1 MGTYEDD
8 RAAQSGTPDYP
19 PADPAPRPATGS
31 RGKITTRP
39 SRESILQSYASQD
52 EMRARNAR
60 LRSQQAAQSTAAS
73 AAQRNADRLAR
84 QEALAAQQREQE
96 AYRAQREADRA
107 ARRAQR
113 GGAAPAAPAAAPAPR
128 RTRVV
133 PPLSSQESYDMTR
146 SSMESYERARAS
158 RDALSETRRGRALN
172 REVIDGR
179 GSIDSRTFNESH
191 QISAYSRDER
201 DRHDPM
207 VDTVEART
215 TWRSR
220 AGQGFDGA
228 VDPAGAHAMPAPLR
242 PRGSRASDVGFSG
255 VMSGRANYSA
265 PASGPLAALPTFL
278 KVTILV
284 IVILLDVIIYLVVF

>member
-1 MGTYEDD
+1 
-8 RAAQSGTPDYP
+8 
-19 PADPAPRPATGS
+19 GS

-60 LRSQQAAQSTAAS
+60 LRSQQAAQSVAAS
-73 AAQRNADRLAR
+73 AAQRDADRVAR

-96 AYRAQREADRA
+96 ALRAQREAERM
-107 ARRAQR
+107 ARRGQ
-113 GGAAPAAPAAAPAPR
+113 GATPAPAPR

-133 PPLSSQESYDMTR
+133 PPLSSQESYDLTR

-191 QISAYSRDER
+191 QISAYSRDDC
-201 DRHDPM
+201 DRPDPM
-207 VDTVEART
+207 LDTVSART
-215 TWRSR
+215 SWRSR
-220 AGQGFDGA
+220 AGQGFDAAPEG
-228 VDPAGAHAMPAPLR
+228 GMGTHGLPLR
-242 PRGSRASDVGFSG
+242 PRSAGNVGFSGG
-255 VMSGRANYSA
+255 VMSGRADYGA
-265 PASGPLAALPTFL
+265 PAGPLAGIPLFL
-278 KVTILV
+278 KVTIPI
-284 IVILLDVIIYLVVF
+284 IVILLIVILVLVFFK

>member
-1 MGTYEDD
+1 MGTNEDA
-8 RAAQSGTPDYP
+8 RGAAGTPGAPDYP
-19 PADPAPRPATGS
+19 QADPAGGRQPQGS

-60 LRSQQAAQSTAAS
+60 LRSQQAAQSYVAS
-73 AAQRNADRLAR
+73 AAQRDADRMAR

-96 AYRAQREADRA
+96 AYRAQREAERA
-107 ARRAQR
+107 ARLQ
-113 GGAAPAAPAAAPAPR
+113 GAAGPSVSASR

-158 RDALSETRRGRALN
+158 RDALSETRRSRALN

-191 QISAYSRDER
+191 QISGYSHDDR

-207 VDTVEART
+207 GDTVAART
-215 TWRSR
+215 NWRSR
-220 AGQGFDGA
+220 AGQGFEAVSDGG
-228 VDPAGAHAMPAPLR
+228 VSAPLR
-242 PRGSRASDVGFSG
+242 SRASRASEVGFSG

-265 PASGPLAALPTFL
+265 PSGPLAAVPSFL
-278 KVTILV
+278 KVTVPIIVVLLAIILFL
-284 IVILLDVIIYLVVF
+284 IFFK

>member
-8 RAAQSGTPDYP
+8 YGASEGATEHPQAAAGAPCAAQ
-19 PADPAPRPATGS
+19 GS

-60 LRSQQAAQSTAAS
+60 LRSQQAAQSYVAS
-73 AAQRNADRLAR
+73 AAQRDADRMAR

-96 AYRAQREADRA
+96 AYRAQREAERA
-107 ARRAQR
+107 ARLQ
-113 GGAAPAAPAAAPAPR
+113 GAAGPSVSASR

-158 RDALSETRRGRALN
+158 RDALSETRRSRALN

-191 QISAYSRDER
+191 QISGYSHDDR

-207 VDTVEART
+207 VDTVAART
-215 TWRSR
+215 NWRSR
-220 AGQGFDGA
+220 AGQGFEAVSDGG
-228 VDPAGAHAMPAPLR
+228 VSAPLR
-242 PRGSRASDVGFSG
+242 SRASRASEVGFSG

-265 PASGPLAALPTFL
+265 PSGPLAAVPSFL
-278 KVTILV
+278 KVTVPIIVVLLAIILFL
-284 IVILLDVIIYLVVF
+284 IFFK

>member
-1 MGTYEDD
+1 MGTYQDD
-8 RAAQSGTPDYP
+8 RAGAAPGAPDYP
-19 PADPAPRPATGS
+19 QPEAVPARPPQGS

-60 LRSQQAAQSTAAS
+60 LRSQQAAQSYVAS
-73 AAQRNADRLAR
+73 AAQRDADRMAR

-96 AYRAQREADRA
+96 AYRAQREAERA
-107 ARRAQR
+107 ARLQ
-113 GGAAPAAPAAAPAPR
+113 GAAGPSVSASR

-158 RDALSETRRGRALN
+158 RDALSETRRSRALN

-191 QISAYSRDER
+191 QISGYSHDDR

-207 VDTVEART
+207 IDTVAART
-215 TWRSR
+215 NWRSR
-220 AGQGFDGA
+220 AGQGFEAVSDGG
-228 VDPAGAHAMPAPLR
+228 VSAPLR
-242 PRGSRASDVGFSG
+242 SRASRASEVGFSG

-265 PASGPLAALPTFL
+265 PSGPLAAVPSFL
-278 KVTILV
+278 KVTVPIIVVLLAIILFL
-284 IVILLDVIIYLVVF
+284 IFFK

>member
-1 MGTYEDD
+1 MGTNEDA
-8 RAAQSGTPDYP
+8 RGAAGTPGAPDYP
-19 PADPAPRPATGS
+19 QADPAGGRQPQGS

-60 LRSQQAAQSTAAS
+60 LRSQQAAQSYVAS
-73 AAQRNADRLAR
+73 AAQRDADRMAR

-96 AYRAQREADRA
+96 AYRAQREAERA
-107 ARRAQR
+107 ARLQ
-113 GGAAPAAPAAAPAPR
+113 GAAGPSVSASR

-158 RDALSETRRGRALN
+158 RDALSETRRSRALN

-191 QISAYSRDER
+191 QISDYSHDDR

-207 VDTVEART
+207 IDTVAART
-215 TWRSR
+215 NWRSR
-220 AGQGFDGA
+220 AGQGFEAVSDGG
-228 VDPAGAHAMPAPLR
+228 VSAPLR
-242 PRGSRASDVGFSG
+242 SRASRASEVGFSG

-265 PASGPLAALPTFL
+265 PSGPLAAVPSFL
-278 KVTILV
+278 KVTVPIIVVLLAIILFL
-284 IVILLDVIIYLVVF
+284 IFFK

>member
-1 MGTYEDD
+1 MGTNEDA
-8 RAAQSGTPDYP
+8 RGAAGTPGAPDYP
-19 PADPAPRPATGS
+19 QADPAGGRQPQGS

-60 LRSQQAAQSTAAS
+60 LRSQQAAQSVAAS
-73 AAQRNADRLAR
+73 AAQRDADRVAR

-96 AYRAQREADRA
+96 AYRAQREAERA
-107 ARRAQR
+107 ARLQ
-113 GGAAPAAPAAAPAPR
+113 GAAGPSVSASR

-158 RDALSETRRGRALN
+158 RDALSETRRSRALN

-191 QISAYSRDER
+191 QISGYSHDDR

-207 VDTVEART
+207 VDTVAART
-215 TWRSR
+215 NWRSR
-220 AGQGFDGA
+220 AGQGFEAVSDGG
-228 VDPAGAHAMPAPLR
+228 VSAPLR
-242 PRGSRASDVGFSG
+242 SRASRASEVGFSG

-265 PASGPLAALPTFL
+265 PSGPLAAVPSFL
-278 KVTILV
+278 KVTVPIIVVLLAIILFL
-284 IVILLDVIIYLVVF
+284 IFFK

>member
-1 MGTYEDD
+1 MGTNEDA
-8 RAAQSGTPDYP
+8 RGAAGTPGAPDYP
-19 PADPAPRPATGS
+19 QADPAGGRQPQGS

-60 LRSQQAAQSTAAS
+60 LRSQQAAQSYVAS
-73 AAQRNADRLAR
+73 AAQRDADRMAR

-96 AYRAQREADRA
+96 AYRAQREAERA
-107 ARRAQR
+107 ARLQ
-113 GGAAPAAPAAAPAPR
+113 GAAGPSVSASR

-133 PPLSSQESYDMTR
+133 PPLSSQESYDLTR
-146 SSMESYERARAS
+146 SSRESYERARAS
-158 RDALSETRRGRALN
+158 RDALSETRRSRALN

-191 QISAYSRDER
+191 QISGYSHDDR

-207 VDTVEART
+207 IDTVAART
-215 TWRSR
+215 NWRSR
-220 AGQGFDGA
+220 AGQGFEAVSDGG
-228 VDPAGAHAMPAPLR
+228 VSAPLR
-242 PRGSRASDVGFSG
+242 SRASRASEVGFSG

-265 PASGPLAALPTFL
+265 PSGPLAAVPSFL
-278 KVTILV
+278 KVTVPIIVVLLAIILFL
-284 IVILLDVIIYLVVF
+284 IFFK

>member
-1 MGTYEDD
+1 MGTYQDD
-8 RAAQSGTPDYP
+8 RAGAAPGAPDYP
-19 PADPAPRPATGS
+19 QPEAVPARPPQGS

-60 LRSQQAAQSTAAS
+60 LRSQQAAQSYVAS
-73 AAQRNADRLAR
+73 AAQRDADRMAR

-96 AYRAQREADRA
+96 AYRAQREAERA
-107 ARRAQR
+107 ARLP
-113 GGAAPAAPAAAPAPR
+113 GAAGPSVSASR

-158 RDALSETRRGRALN
+158 RDALSETRRSRALN

-191 QISAYSRDER
+191 QISGYSHDDR

-207 VDTVEART
+207 VDTVAART
-215 TWRSR
+215 NWRSR
-220 AGQGFDGA
+220 AGQGFEAVSDGG
-228 VDPAGAHAMPAPLR
+228 VSAPLR
-242 PRGSRASDVGFSG
+242 SRASRASEVGFSG

-265 PASGPLAALPTFL
+265 PSGPLAAVPSFL
-278 KVTILV
+278 KVTVPIIVVLLAIILFL
-284 IVILLDVIIYLVVF
+284 IFFK

>member
-1 MGTYEDD
+1 MGTNEDA
-8 RAAQSGTPDYP
+8 RGAAGTPGAPDYP
-19 PADPAPRPATGS
+19 QADPAGGRQPQGS

-60 LRSQQAAQSTAAS
+60 LRSQQAAQSYVAS
-73 AAQRNADRLAR
+73 AAQRDADRMAR
-84 QEALAAQQREQE
+84 QEALAVQQREQE
-96 AYRAQREADRA
+96 AYRAQREAERA
-107 ARRAQR
+107 ARLQ
-113 GGAAPAAPAAAPAPR
+113 GAAGPSVSASR

-158 RDALSETRRGRALN
+158 RDALSETRRSRALN

-191 QISAYSRDER
+191 QISGYSHDDR

-207 VDTVEART
+207 VDTVAART
-215 TWRSR
+215 NWRSR
-220 AGQGFDGA
+220 AGQGFEAVSDGG
-228 VDPAGAHAMPAPLR
+228 VSAPLR
-242 PRGSRASDVGFSG
+242 SRASRASEVGFSG

-265 PASGPLAALPTFL
+265 PSGPLAAVPSFL
-278 KVTILV
+278 KVTVPIIVVLLAIILFL
-284 IVILLDVIIYLVVF
+284 IFFK

>member
-1 MGTYEDD
+1 MGTNEDA
-8 RAAQSGTPDYP
+8 RGAAGTPGAPDYP
-19 PADPAPRPATGS
+19 QADPAGGRQPQGS

-60 LRSQQAAQSTAAS
+60 LRSQQAAQSYVAS
-73 AAQRNADRLAR
+73 AAQRDADRMAR

-96 AYRAQREADRA
+96 AYRAQREAERA
-107 ARRAQR
+107 ARLQ
-113 GGAAPAAPAAAPAPR
+113 GAAGPSVSASR

-133 PPLSSQESYDMTR
+133 PPLSSQESDDMTR
-146 SSMESYERARAS
+146 SAMESYERARAS
-158 RDALSETRRGRALN
+158 RDALSETRRSRALN

-191 QISAYSRDER
+191 QISGYSHDDR

-207 VDTVEART
+207 VDTVAART
-215 TWRSR
+215 NWRSR
-220 AGQGFDGA
+220 AGQGFEAVSDGG
-228 VDPAGAHAMPAPLR
+228 VSAPLR
-242 PRGSRASDVGFSG
+242 SRASRASEVGFSG

-265 PASGPLAALPTFL
+265 PSGPLAAVPSFL
-278 KVTILV
+278 KVTVPIIVVLLAIILFL
-284 IVILLDVIIYLVVF
+284 IFFK

>member
-1 MGTYEDD
+1 MGTNEDA
-8 RAAQSGTPDYP
+8 RGAAGTPGAPDYP
-19 PADPAPRPATGS
+19 QADPAGGRQPQGS

-60 LRSQQAAQSTAAS
+60 LRSQQAAQSYVAS
-73 AAQRNADRLAR
+73 AAQRDADRMAR

-96 AYRAQREADRA
+96 AYRAQREAERA
-107 ARRAQR
+107 ARLQ
-113 GGAAPAAPAAAPAPR
+113 GAAGPSVSASR

-158 RDALSETRRGRALN
+158 RDALSETRRSRALN

-191 QISAYSRDER
+191 QISGYSHDDR

-207 VDTVEART
+207 IDTVAART
-215 TWRSR
+215 NWRSR
-220 AGQGFDGA
+220 AGQGFEAVSDGG
-228 VDPAGAHAMPAPLR
+228 VSAPLR
-242 PRGSRASDVGFSG
+242 SRASRASEVGFSG

-265 PASGPLAALPTFL
+265 PSGPLAAVPSFL
-278 KVTILV
+278 KVTVPIIVVLLAIILFL
-284 IVILLDVIIYLVVF
+284 IFFK

>member
-1 MGTYEDD
+1 MGTNEDA
-8 RAAQSGTPDYP
+8 RGAAGTPGAPDYP
-19 PADPAPRPATGS
+19 QADPAGGRQPQGS

-60 LRSQQAAQSTAAS
+60 LRSQQAAQSYVAS
-73 AAQRNADRLAR
+73 AAQRDADRMAR

-96 AYRAQREADRA
+96 AYRAQREAERA
-107 ARRAQR
+107 ARLQ
-113 GGAAPAAPAAAPAPR
+113 GAAGPSVSASR

-158 RDALSETRRGRALN
+158 RDALSETRRSRALN

-191 QISAYSRDER
+191 QISGYSHDDR

-207 VDTVEART
+207 IDTVAART
-215 TWRSR
+215 NWRSR
-220 AGQGFDGA
+220 VGQGFEAVSDGG
-228 VDPAGAHAMPAPLR
+228 VSAPLR
-242 PRGSRASDVGFSG
+242 SRASRASEVGFSG

-265 PASGPLAALPTFL
+265 PSGPLAAVPSFL
-278 KVTILV
+278 KVTVPIIVVLLAIILFL
-284 IVILLDVIIYLVVF
+284 IFFK

>member
-60 LRSQQAAQSTAAS
+60 LRSQQAAQSYVAS
-73 AAQRNADRLAR
+73 AAQRDADRMAR

-96 AYRAQREADRA
+96 AYRAQREAERA
-107 ARRAQR
+107 ARLQ
-113 GGAAPAAPAAAPAPR
+113 GAAGPSVSASR

-158 RDALSETRRGRALN
+158 RDALSETRRSRALN

-191 QISAYSRDER
+191 QISGYSHDDR

-207 VDTVEART
+207 IDTVAART
-215 TWRSR
+215 NWRSR
-220 AGQGFDGA
+220 AGQGFEAVSDGG
-228 VDPAGAHAMPAPLR
+228 VSAPLR
-242 PRGSRASDVGFSG
+242 SRASRASEVGFSG

-265 PASGPLAALPTFL
+265 PSGPLAAVPSFL
-278 KVTILV
+278 KVTVPIIVVLLAIILFL
-284 IVILLDVIIYLVVF
+284 IFFK

>member
-1 MGTYEDD
+1 MGTNEDA
-8 RAAQSGTPDYP
+8 RGAAGTPGAPDYP
-19 PADPAPRPATGS
+19 QADPAGGRQPQGS

-60 LRSQQAAQSTAAS
+60 LRSQQAAQSYVAS
-73 AAQRNADRLAR
+73 AAQRDADRMAR

-96 AYRAQREADRA
+96 AYRAQREAERA
-107 ARRAQR
+107 ARLQ
-113 GGAAPAAPAAAPAPR
+113 GAAGPSVSASR

-158 RDALSETRRGRALN
+158 RDALSETRRSRALN

-191 QISAYSRDER
+191 QISGYSHDDR

-207 VDTVEART
+207 VDTVAART
-215 TWRSR
+215 NWRSR
-220 AGQGFDGA
+220 AGQGFEAVSDGG
-228 VDPAGAHAMPAPLR
+228 VSAPLR
-242 PRGSRASDVGFSG
+242 SRASRASEVGFSG

-265 PASGPLAALPTFL
+265 PSGPLAAVPSFL
-278 KVTILV
+278 KVTVPIIVVLLAIILFL
-284 IVILLDVIIYLVVF
+284 IFFK

>member
-1 MGTYEDD
+1 MGTYQDA
-8 RAAQSGTPDYP
+8 RGAAGTPGAPDYP
-19 PADPAPRPATGS
+19 QADPAGGRQPQGS

-60 LRSQQAAQSTAAS
+60 LRSQQAAQSYVAS
-73 AAQRNADRLAR
+73 AAQRDADRMAR

-96 AYRAQREADRA
+96 AYRAQREAERA
-107 ARRAQR
+107 ARLQ
-113 GGAAPAAPAAAPAPR
+113 GAAGPSVSASR

-158 RDALSETRRGRALN
+158 RDALSETRRSRALN

-191 QISAYSRDER
+191 QISGYSHDDR

-207 VDTVEART
+207 VDTVAART
-215 TWRSR
+215 NWRSR
-220 AGQGFDGA
+220 AGQGFEAVSDGG
-228 VDPAGAHAMPAPLR
+228 VSAPLR
-242 PRGSRASDVGFSG
+242 SRASRASEVGFSG

-265 PASGPLAALPTFL
+265 PSGPLAAVPSFL
-278 KVTILV
+278 KVTVPIIVVLLAIILFL
-284 IVILLDVIIYLVVF
+284 IFFK

>member
-1 MGTYEDD
+1 MGTNEDA
-8 RAAQSGTPDYP
+8 RGAAGASGAPDYP
-19 PADPAPRPATGS
+19 QADPAGGRQPQGS

-60 LRSQQAAQSTAAS
+60 LRSQQAAQSYAAS
-73 AAQRNADRLAR
+73 AAQRDADRMAR

-96 AYRAQREADRA
+96 AYRAQREAERA
-107 ARRAQR
+107 ARLQ
-113 GGAAPAAPAAAPAPR
+113 GAATPAASASR

-133 PPLSSQESYDMTR
+133 PPLSSQESYDLTR

-191 QISAYSRDER
+191 QISGYSHDDR

-207 VDTVEART
+207 VDTVTART
-215 TWRSR
+215 NWRSR
-220 AGQGFDGA
+220 AGQGFEAAPDG
-228 VDPAGAHAMPAPLR
+228 GMPAPLR

-265 PASGPLAALPTFL
+265 PSGPLAAVPSFL
-278 KVTILV
+278 KVTVPI
-284 IVILLDVIIYLVVF
+284 IVILLVIILFLVFFK

>member
-1 MGTYEDD
+1 MGTNEDA
-8 RAAQSGTPDYP
+8 RGAAGTPGAPDYP
-19 PADPAPRPATGS
+19 QADPAGGRQPQGS

-60 LRSQQAAQSTAAS
+60 LRSQQAAQSYVAS
-73 AAQRNADRLAR
+73 AAQRDADRMAR

-96 AYRAQREADRA
+96 AYRAQREAERA
-107 ARRAQR
+107 ARLQ
-113 GGAAPAAPAAAPAPR
+113 GAAGPSVSASR

-146 SSMESYERARAS
+146 SSMESCERARAS
-158 RDALSETRRGRALN
+158 RDALSETRRSRALN

-191 QISAYSRDER
+191 QISGYSHDDR

-207 VDTVEART
+207 VDTVAART
-215 TWRSR
+215 NWRSR
-220 AGQGFDGA
+220 AGQGFEAVSDGG
-228 VDPAGAHAMPAPLR
+228 VSAPLR
-242 PRGSRASDVGFSG
+242 SRASRASEVGFSG

-265 PASGPLAALPTFL
+265 PSGPLAAVPSFL
-278 KVTILV
+278 KVTVPIIVVLLV
-284 IVILLDVIIYLVVF
+284 IILFLIFFK

>member
-1 MGTYEDD
+1 MGTNEDA
-8 RAAQSGTPDYP
+8 RGAAGTPGAPDYP
-19 PADPAPRPATGS
+19 QADPAGGRQPQGS

-60 LRSQQAAQSTAAS
+60 LRSQQAAQSYVAS
-73 AAQRNADRLAR
+73 AAQRDADRMAR

-96 AYRAQREADRA
+96 AYRAQREAERA
-107 ARRAQR
+107 ARLQ
-113 GGAAPAAPAAAPAPR
+113 GAAGPSVSASR

-158 RDALSETRRGRALN
+158 RDALSETRRSRALN

-191 QISAYSRDER
+191 QISGYSHDDR

-207 VDTVEART
+207 VDTVAART
-215 TWRSR
+215 NWRSR
-220 AGQGFDGA
+220 AGQGFEDVSDGG
-228 VDPAGAHAMPAPLR
+228 VSAPLR
-242 PRGSRASDVGFSG
+242 SRASRASEVGFSG

-265 PASGPLAALPTFL
+265 PSGPLAAVPSFL
-278 KVTILV
+278 KVTVPIIVVLLAIILFL
-284 IVILLDVIIYLVVF
+284 IFFK

>member
-8 RAAQSGTPDYP
+8 YGASEGATEHPQAAAGAPCAAQ
-19 PADPAPRPATGS
+19 GS

-60 LRSQQAAQSTAAS
+60 LRSQQAAQSYVAS
-73 AAQRNADRLAR
+73 AAQRDADRMAR

-96 AYRAQREADRA
+96 AYRAQREAERA
-107 ARRAQR
+107 ARLQ
-113 GGAAPAAPAAAPAPR
+113 GAAGPSVSASR

-158 RDALSETRRGRALN
+158 RDALSETRRSRALN

-191 QISAYSRDER
+191 QISGYSHDDR

-207 VDTVEART
+207 IDTVAART
-215 TWRSR
+215 NWRSR
-220 AGQGFDGA
+220 AGQGFEAVSDGG
-228 VDPAGAHAMPAPLR
+228 VSAPLR
-242 PRGSRASDVGFSG
+242 SRASRASEVGFSG

-265 PASGPLAALPTFL
+265 PSGPLAAVPSFL
-278 KVTILV
+278 KVTVPIIVVLLAIILFL
-284 IVILLDVIIYLVVF
+284 IFFK

>member
-1 MGTYEDD
+1 MGTNEDM
-8 RAAQSGTPDYP
+8 RGAAGAPGAPDHPQADSGAGRQPQ
-19 PADPAPRPATGS
+19 GS

-60 LRSQQAAQSTAAS
+60 LRSQQAAQSYAAS
-73 AAQRNADRLAR
+73 AAQRDADRMAR

-96 AYRAQREADRA
+96 AYRAQREAERA
-107 ARRAQR
+107 ARRQ
-113 GGAAPAAPAAAPAPR
+113 GHGAPAAPAPSR

-133 PPLSSQESYDMTR
+133 PPLSSQESYDLTR

-191 QISAYSRDER
+191 QISGYSHDDR

-207 VDTVEART
+207 LDTVSSRT
-215 TWRSR
+215 NWRSR
-220 AGQGFDGA
+220 AGQGFDSVPDGGA
-228 VDPAGAHAMPAPLR
+228 AHGMPAPLR

-265 PASGPLAALPTFL
+265 PSGPWAGIPTFL
-278 KVTILV
+278 KVTIPIIVVLLAIILFLV
-284 IVILLDVIIYLVVF
+284 FFK

>member
-1 MGTYEDD
+1 MGTNEDP
-8 RAAQSGTPDYP
+8 RGAAGASGAPDYSQ
-19 PADPAPRPATGS
+19 ADPATGRPAWGS

-60 LRSQQAAQSTAAS
+60 LRSQQAAQSYAAS
-73 AAQRNADRLAR
+73 AAQRDADRLAR

-96 AYRAQREADRA
+96 AYRAQREAERA
-107 ARRAQR
+107 ARRQGQAAS
-113 GGAAPAAPAAAPAPR
+113 GAPTSR

-133 PPLSSQESYDMTR
+133 PPLSSQESYDLTR

-191 QISAYSRDER
+191 QISGYSHDER

-207 VDTVEART
+207 IDTVSSRT
-215 TWRSR
+215 SWRSR
-220 AGQGFDGA
+220 AGQGFDVVPDGGSPRTA
-228 VDPAGAHAMPAPLR
+228 APLR
-242 PRGSRASDVGFSG
+242 SRGSRASDVGFSG

-265 PASGPLAALPTFL
+265 PSGPLADVPVFL
-278 KVTILV
+278 KVTIPIIVVLLAIILFLV
-284 IVILLDVIIYLVVF
+284 FFK

>member
-1 MGTYEDD
+1 MGTNEDA
-8 RAAQSGTPDYP
+8 RGAAGTPGAPDYP
-19 PADPAPRPATGS
+19 QADPAGGRQPQGS

-60 LRSQQAAQSTAAS
+60 LRSQQAAQSYVAS
-73 AAQRNADRLAR
+73 AAQRDADRMAR

-96 AYRAQREADRA
+96 AYRAQREAERA
-107 ARRAQR
+107 ARLQ
-113 GGAAPAAPAAAPAPR
+113 GAAGPSVSASR

-158 RDALSETRRGRALN
+158 RDALSETRRSRALN

-191 QISAYSRDER
+191 QISGYSHDDR

-207 VDTVEART
+207 VDTVAART
-215 TWRSR
+215 NWRSR
-220 AGQGFDGA
+220 AGQGFEAVSDGG
-228 VDPAGAHAMPAPLR
+228 VSAPLR
-242 PRGSRASDVGFSG
+242 SRASRASEVGFSG
-255 VMSGRANYSA
+255 VMSGRANYCA
-265 PASGPLAALPTFL
+265 PSGPLAAVPSFL
-278 KVTILV
+278 KVTVPIIVVLLAIILFL
-284 IVILLDVIIYLVVF
+284 IFFK

>member
-8 RAAQSGTPDYP
+8 YGASEGATEHPQAAAGAPCAAQ
-19 PADPAPRPATGS
+19 GS

-113 GGAAPAAPAAAPAPR
+113 GGTPPTASAPATR

-158 RDALSETRRGRALN
+158 RDALSETRRSRALN

-191 QISAYSRDER
+191 QISGYSHDDR

-207 VDTVEART
+207 VDTVAART
-215 TWRSR
+215 NWRSR
-220 AGQGFDGA
+220 AGQGFEAVSDGG
-228 VDPAGAHAMPAPLR
+228 VSAPLR
-242 PRGSRASDVGFSG
+242 SRASRASEVGFSG

-265 PASGPLAALPTFL
+265 PSGPLAAVPSFL
-278 KVTILV
+278 KVTVPIIVVLLAIILFL
-284 IVILLDVIIYLVVF
+284 IFFK

>member
-1 MGTYEDD
+1 MGTNEDA
-8 RAAQSGTPDYP
+8 RGAAGTPGAPDYP
-19 PADPAPRPATGS
+19 QADPAGGRQPQGS

-60 LRSQQAAQSTAAS
+60 LRSQQAAQSYVAS
-73 AAQRNADRLAR
+73 AAQRDADRMAR

-96 AYRAQREADRA
+96 AYRAQREAERA
-107 ARRAQR
+107 ARLQ
-113 GGAAPAAPAAAPAPR
+113 GAAGPSVSASR

-133 PPLSSQESYDMTR
+133 PPLSSQERHDMTR

-158 RDALSETRRGRALN
+158 RDALSETRRSRALN

-191 QISAYSRDER
+191 QISGYSHDDR

-207 VDTVEART
+207 VDTVAART
-215 TWRSR
+215 NWRSR
-220 AGQGFDGA
+220 AGQGFEAVSDGG
-228 VDPAGAHAMPAPLR
+228 VSAPLR
-242 PRGSRASDVGFSG
+242 SRASRASEVGFSG

-265 PASGPLAALPTFL
+265 PSGPLAAVPSFL
-278 KVTILV
+278 KVTVPIIVVLLAIILFL
-284 IVILLDVIIYLVVF
+284 IFFK

>member
-1 MGTYEDD
+1 MGTYQDD
-8 RAAQSGTPDYP
+8 RAGAAPGAPDYP
-19 PADPAPRPATGS
+19 QPEAVPARPPQGS

-60 LRSQQAAQSTAAS
+60 LRSQQAAQSVAAS
-73 AAQRNADRLAR
+73 AAQRDADRVAR

-96 AYRAQREADRA
+96 ALRAQREAERM
-107 ARRAQR
+107 ARRGQ
-113 GGAAPAAPAAAPAPR
+113 GAAPAPAPR

-133 PPLSSQESYDMTR
+133 PPLSSQESYDLTR

-278 KVTILV
+278 KVTIPV
-284 IVILLDVIIYLVVF
+284 IVILLAVIIYLVVF